1 MPSQRRRNQVI
12 IWGTQSRVE
21 DERNNSNKTIIN
33 YLYYWGGGGGGGGGG
48 LSPSLPTII
57 LAKLLM
63 IICHYQN
70 YSCDKYTVVTG
81 YLLTP
86 LV

>member
-33 YLYYWGGGGGGGGGG
+33 YLYYWEGRGGGGGAF
-48 LSPSLPTII
+48 SPSS
-57 LAKLLM
+57 
-63 IICHYQN
+63 YN
-70 YSCDKYTVVTG
+70 YTSKITHDN
-81 YLLTP
+81 LSLSE
-86 LV
+86 LFL